1 MSELTTSRR
10 ARLRAETATE
20 IKSIALREL
29 AENGPGGISLRAI
42 ARDMGMTA
50 GAIYSY
56 FETRDALITALMIDI
71 HNSLADAELAAFSA
85 APADDPGAQLRAIAM
100 AYRDWAVANTAE
112 FQLIYGDPIP
122 GYRMPADGPAREAAH
137 RACVLLTNIVA
148 LGWEAAAP
156 SEPSGTVTWTDLD
169 PVLAAEIKETHPGL
183 PPEAPALSIRLW
195 ARIHGL
201 VTLEIYGHL
210 NNLTPRPAA
219 IFAADMQALTTALNW
234 G

>member
-10 ARLRAETATE
+10 ARLRAEAAAE
-20 IKSIALREL
+20 IKSVALRAL
-29 AENGPGGISLRAI
+29 TENGPGGISLRAI

-85 APADDPGAQLRAIAM
+85 APAHDPGAQLLAIAA

-156 SEPSGTVTWTDLD
+156 TEPSGTVAWTDLD
-169 PVLAAEIKETHPGL
+169 PVLAAEIQETHPGL

-210 NNLTPRPAA
+210 NNLTPRPAVV
-219 IFAADMQALTTALNW
+219 FAADMRALTTALNW
-234 G
+234 S

>member
-1 MSELTTSRR
+1 MSEVTTRR
-10 ARLRAETATE
+10 ARLRAETAAE
-20 IKSIALREL
+20 IKAVAVRALT
-29 AENGPGGISLRAI
+29 ENGPAGISLRAI

-56 FETRDALITALMIDI
+56 FDTRDALITALMIDI
-71 HNSLADAELAAFSA
+71 HNALADAELAAFAA
-85 APADDPGAQLRAIAM
+85 APAGDPGAQLRAIAT

-148 LGWEAAAP
+148 LGWQDAAP
-156 SEPSGTVTWTDLD
+156 TEPSGAIAWSDLD
-169 PVLAAEIKETHPGL
+169 PVLADEIRSAHPGL
-183 PPEAPALSIRLW
+183 PPEALALSIRLW

-210 NNLTPRPAA
+210 TNLTVNPAA
-219 IFAADMQALTTALNW
+219 IFTTDMQALTATLNW
-234 G
+234 S